1 MIAVYI
7 IIIAIAVT
15 LFSYNRILTE
25 NVERFNYKLSSG
37 VIGGTYDVFMN
48 TLNSQMVDKIN
59 NTTFSKELS
68 TGSIQNLSTVNKYQ
82 NDFSLSQEDLFFDSI
97 LGINAFKKLR
107 NFKKLSKSYE
117 NLRFVSAAY
126 FEKAHLIV
134 RDEPDEEIQ
143 ITSFKDL
150 VNTAETKEIV
160 VGVGPEKSGS
170 EYNFILMCLINGKN
184 PGNCNKP
191 YELRGGKKPTPNL
204 LYKNSDMNNM
214 FNDFYNRKIDAI
226 YLMTGAKN
234 VYIANLV
241 KLMNVKFVDLINNN
255 SSLLKT
261 AFQSYYY
268 EKSINLGDYYNE
280 AEQQDQVPT
289 IATRVILFTHD
300 KTPDDVVYNLVRDFY
315 TKNYIYRNAINPSE
329 IKYFT
334 EEYEPLDLAF
344 CKQEYKIHPGARK
357 FYLEQNLISSQ
368 DKFKYDLGYYHDEV
382 IKNYWKFPEIG
393 PKKFNF
399 SRIL

>member
-37 VIGGTYDVFMN
+37 VVGGTYDVFMN

-68 TGSIQNLSTVNKYQ
+68 TGSIKNLSTVNKYQ

-97 LGINAFKKLR
+97 LGINAFKKL
-107 NFKKLSKSYE
+107 SKPFE

-150 VNTAETKEIV
+150 VNTIETKKIV
-160 VGVGPEKSGS
+160 VGVGPERSGS

-184 PGNCNKP
+184 PGNFDKP
-191 YELRGGKKPTPNL
+191 NELRGGKEPTPNFF
-204 LYKNSDMNNM
+204 YKNSDMNTM

-315 TKNYIYRNAINPSE
+315 TKNYIYRNAVNPSE

-393 PKKFNF
+393 TKKFNF